1 MNPESSTTP
10 RSLPLAGIKVL
21 DLSQIGAG
29 PYGASMLGDLGA
41 DVIKIEPPQGDNFR
55 YVDDIF
61 GPGDSAYFY
70 GVNRSKRSL
79 SLDLKKQAGRD
90 ILYRMVAEADVMIV
104 AFRPEAVRK
113 LGVDYE
119 TIRLHNDKLI
129 YCSITA
135 FGEDGPLAHQPGMD
149 ILAQALGGIMGMT
162 GEVGGD
168 PVKVGV
174 PIADFTVSYLLGFA
188 VCSALLARNN
198 DGQGQKITLNLLDG
212 QVASLANILTPYSR
226 TRTPVRP
233 SGGGH
238 PQLSPYQSFHA
249 GDGKL
254 MIVACLTDRFWIR
267 LTQAL
272 DRSDLAV
279 DERFLNNPLRV
290 TNKTVLTQE
299 LERTF
304 RTQPATH
311 WLALLDQHGV
321 PSSALNRL
329 EDVFD
334 DPQVQHNEAIITLEH
349 PEHGDYPVPNIPF
362 RLHGTPPIPHG
373 YAPRL
378 GEHSREILREFGLE
392 ESTIDGLLESEVV
405 IEYSPSMVSA
415 TP

>member
-1 MNPESSTTP
+1 MNPEQP
-10 RSLPLAGIKVL
+10 DMKRNLPLAGVKVL

-41 DVIKIEPPQGDNFR
+41 DVIKIEPPQGDSFR

-79 SLDLKKQAGRD
+79 SLDLKNQAGREL
-90 ILYRMVAEADVMIV
+90 LYQMVAEADVMIV
-104 AFRPEAVRK
+104 AFRPEAVHK
-113 LGVDYE
+113 LGVDYD
-119 TIRLHNDKLI
+119 TIRQHNEKLI

-135 FGEDGPLAHQPGMD
+135 FGEDGPLSHQPGMD

-188 VCSALLARNN
+188 VCAALLARNN
-198 DGQGQKITLNLLDG
+198 DGKGQKITLNLLDG
-212 QVASLANILTPYSR
+212 QVASLANILTPYSQ
-226 TRTPVRP
+226 TKTPVRP

-249 GDGKL
+249 GDGRL
-254 MIVACLTDRFWIR
+254 LIVACLTDRFWIR
-267 LTQAL
+267 LTEAL
-272 DRSDLAV
+272 DRPDLAS
-279 DERFLNNPLRV
+279 DERFHTNPLRV
-290 TNKTVLTQE
+290 TNKALLIEE

-304 RTQPATH
+304 LTQDAAH
-311 WLALLDQHGV
+311 WLTVLDKHGV

-329 EDVFD
+329 EEVLD
-334 DPQVQHNEAIITLEH
+334 DPQVQHNESIITLEH
-349 PEHGDYPVPNIPF
+349 PEHGGYPVPNIPF
-362 RLHGTPPIPHG
+362 RLHGTPPNPRG

-378 GEHSREILREFGLE
+378 GEHSREVLREFGIE
-392 ESTIDGLLESEVV
+392 NSTIDRLLDSGVV
-405 IEYSPSMVSA
+405 LEYSPTIASMA
-415 TP
+415 P